1 MDKTT
6 CGVCGAS
13 KARMYSCPRPVYAD
27 SCVYIMCFHSHSKIR
42 LGGVG
47 PSFLRKLREIFPR
60 HSGGG
65 EKKKKRVPH
74 LNNLTVTQ
82 QCKTR

>member
-27 SCVYIMCFHSHSKIR
+27 SCVYIVRFHSHSKIR

-60 HSGGG
+60 HSVGGG
-65 EKKKKRVPH
+65 GRVPH